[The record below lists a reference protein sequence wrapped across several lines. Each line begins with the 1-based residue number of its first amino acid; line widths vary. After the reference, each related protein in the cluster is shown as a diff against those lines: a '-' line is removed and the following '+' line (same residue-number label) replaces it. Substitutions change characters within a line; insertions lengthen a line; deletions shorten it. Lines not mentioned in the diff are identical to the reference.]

1 MHIPKPTSYK
11 QLCASVYVKH
21 DVEKVMRGSDEC
33 HNPASR
39 TQMTVIVG
47 TTVKQGFLF
56 THRSRDRQE
65 PALITVIN
73 LNLSERAEHEGA
85 ERRRERGTAEE
96 RE

>member
-1 MHIPKPTSYK
+1 MGFRRMSQSSILNP
-11 QLCASVYVKH
+11 
-21 DVEKVMRGSDEC
+21 DERGT
-33 HNPASR
+33 A
-39 TQMTVIVG
+39 
-47 TTVKQGFLF
+47 VKQGFLF

-96 RE
+96 KE